1 MTDTANRTIVIVGGG
16 TAGWMAA
23 AMLARFLESG
33 WTIRLVESDA
43 IGTVGVGEATI
54 PQIRLFNAA
63 LGIDEADFLR
73 ATQGTIKLG
82 IEFAGW
88 TTPGARY
95 MHGFGAIGRPLGL
108 IGFHHYWLRAH
119 ASGMALPFGDY
130 APNVTAAY
138 AGRHAPARGTA
149 PLPYAYHFDAGLYAR
164 YLRTLAEA
172 RGVVRTE
179 GRIAKVDSDATTGD
193 IAAVTLDDQSRVTG
207 DIFIDCSGFRALL
220 LGETLG
226 IGFEDWSHWL
236 PCNRAVAVPCGRVAD
251 PVPYTRAT
259 ARAAGW
265 QWRIPLQ
272 HRTGNGLVYASAFLS
287 DDEAAATLL
296 ANLDGPALA
305 DPKPLRFKAGKRRA
319 FWSHNCIAI
328 GLASGFLEPLE
339 STSIHLVQT
348 AIARLLQNL
357 PGPGSNDAAR
367 TAYNRQT
374 HREYDRIRDFLI
386 LHYHANRRD
395 EPMWQATRA
404 MALPDA
410 LAEKLVLWRERA
422 QVSRDDEELFTEAG
436 WTQVLI
442 GQDVL
447 PDAWHPLADQV
458 ASDDLSM
465 FLDTAA
471 TMAARVATSL
481 PAHADLLRALA
492 AAPTRS
498 IPA

>member
-1 MTDTANRTIVIVGGG
+1 MAETANRTIVIAGGG

-23 AMLARFLESG
+23 AMLARFLEAG

-82 IEFAGW
+82 IEFDGW
-88 TTPGARY
+88 TRPGARY
-95 MHGFGAIGRPLGL
+95 MHGFGAVGRPLGL
-108 IGFHHYWLRAH
+108 IGFHHYWLRAQ
-119 ASGMALPFGDY
+119 ATGSARPFGDY
-130 APNVTAAY
+130 APNITAAH
-138 AGRHAPARGTA
+138 AGRHAPSNGQA

-164 YLRTLAEA
+164 YLRLLAQA
-172 RGVVRTE
+172 RGVERIE
-179 GRIAKVDSDATTGD
+179 GRIVTVDRDAATGD
-193 IAAVTLDDQSRVTG
+193 IAALTLDDQRRVGG
-207 DIFIDCSGFRALL
+207 DVFIDCSGFRSLL

-226 IGFEDWSHWL
+226 VGFEDWSHWL
-236 PCNRAVAVPCGRVAD
+236 PCDRAVAVPCDRVAD

-272 HRTGNGLVYASAFLS
+272 HRTGNGLVYASAHLS
-287 DDEAAATLL
+287 DDEATATLL
-296 ANLDGPALA
+296 ANLDGPAQA
-305 DPKPLRFKAGKRRA
+305 DPRPLRFTAGKRRD
-319 FWSHNCIAI
+319 FWSRNCIAI
-328 GLASGFLEPLE
+328 GLAGGFLEPLE

-357 PGPGSNDAAR
+357 PGPGTNDAAR
-367 TAYNRQT
+367 SAYNHQT
-374 HREYDRIRDFLI
+374 HLEYDRIRDFLI

-395 EPMWQATRA
+395 EPMWAAARA
-404 MALPDA
+404 MPLPDDLTA
-410 LAEKLVLWRERA
+410 KLALWRERA
-422 QVSRDDEELFTEAG
+422 QVSRHDDELFTEAG

-442 GQDVL
+442 GQDVV

-458 ASDDLSM
+458 APDDLAL

-492 AAPTRS
+492 AAPKRS
-498 IPA
+498 VSA